1 MLCRNAGC
9 WQQANYPKP
18 NPMIAKAAKTIA
30 LIGTFD
36 TKGEEFSFLR
46 DRIERAGLQ
55 TLMIDV
61 GVLGSPPF
69 AADISQAEVAAAANE
84 DLAALQKERDRGRS
98 VTAMALGATVIVA
111 RLHAQGAINGVAALG
126 GSAGTTIATAAMRVL
141 PYGFPKLMVSTLAAG
156 DIKPYVGIKDICMM
170 PSVLDISGLNHVS
183 RRILNSAAGAIC
195 GMVAAEPAPTS
206 EDKAVIAATMFGVT
220 TPCVTAARRMLEERG
235 YEVLVFHATGTGGQ
249 TMEQL
254 IEDGAIQ
261 AVLDLTTTEL
271 ADELVGGVMS
281 AGPSRLEAA
290 GRKGI
295 PQLVCPGAIDM
306 VNFGPVET
314 VPVQFRRRQLYVHNP
329 TVTLMRTTPEEC
341 AEIGRITATR
351 LNRALG
357 PVTVLIP
364 LQGVS
369 AIDRVGGPF
378 HSPEALNSYCRAV
391 KANLSS
397 GINLVEL
404 DAHINDESFARAAA
418 DLLLESI
425 DANRAKG
432 ASQVR

>member
-1 MLCRNAGC
+1 MT
-9 WQQANYPKP
+9 PK
-18 NPMIAKAAKTIA
+18 TVA

-46 DRIERAGLQ
+46 DRIESAGLR
-55 TLMIDV
+55 TMMIDV
-61 GVLGSPPF
+61 GVLGTPPF
-69 AADISQAEVAAAANE
+69 AADISQAEVAAAAKE

-98 VTAMALGATVIVA
+98 VAAMALGATTILG
-111 RLHAQGAINGVAALG
+111 RLFAQGAIHGVVALG
-126 GSAGTTIATAAMRVL
+126 GSAGTTIATAAMRAL

-156 DIKPYVGIKDICMM
+156 DTRPYVGIKDICMM

-183 RRILNSAAGAIC
+183 RRILSNAAGAIC
-195 GMVAAEPAPTS
+195 GMVAAEPAGALDEKP
-206 EDKAVIAATMFGVT
+206 AIAATMFGVT
-220 TPCVTAARRMLEERG
+220 TPCVTAARRILEERG
-235 YEVLVFHATGTGGQ
+235 YEVLVFHATGAGGRA
-249 TMEQL
+249 MEQL

-261 AVLDLTTTEL
+261 AVLDMTTTEL

-281 AGPSRLEAA
+281 AGPHRLEAA

-306 VNFGPVET
+306 VNFGPAET
-314 VPVQFRRRQLYVHNP
+314 VPVEFRNRMLYVHNP

-341 AEIGRITATR
+341 AEIGRITASK
-351 LNRALG
+351 LNRASG

-369 AIDRVGGPF
+369 EIDKLGGPF
-378 HSPEALNSYCRAV
+378 YSPEALNSYCRAL
-391 KANLSS
+391 KATLSS
-397 GINLVEL
+397 VVKLVEL

-418 DLLLESI
+418 DLLMASL
-425 DANRAKG
+425 DAARGTRA
-432 ASQVR
+432 ALVL

>member
-1 MLCRNAGC
+1 MIPII
-9 WQQANYPKP
+9 PK
-18 NPMIAKAAKTIA
+18 TVA

-46 DRIERAGLQ
+46 DRIESAGMR
-55 TLMIDV
+55 TMMIDV
-61 GVLGSPPF
+61 GVLGRPSF

-84 DLAALQKERDRGRS
+84 DLVALQKERDRGRS
-98 VTAMALGATVIVA
+98 VTAMALGATVILA
-111 RLHAQGAINGVAALG
+111 RLHAQGAIHGVVALG
-126 GSAGTTIATAAMRVL
+126 GSAGTTIATAAMRAL

-156 DIKPYVGIKDICMM
+156 DTKPYVGTKDICMM

-183 RRILNSAAGAIC
+183 RRILNNAAGAIC
-195 GMVAAEPAPTS
+195 GMVTAEPARAFD
-206 EDKAVIAATMFGVT
+206 DKPLIAATMFGVT
-220 TPCVTAARRMLEERG
+220 TPCVTAARRVLEERG

-249 TMEQL
+249 AMEQL

-271 ADELVGGVMS
+271 ADELAGGVMS
-281 AGPSRLEAA
+281 AGPHRLEAA

-314 VPVQFRRRQLYVHNP
+314 VPVQFRSRKLYVHNP

-351 LNRALG
+351 LNRASG

-369 AIDRVGGPF
+369 AIDKPGGPF
-378 HSPEALNSYCRAV
+378 YSPEALNSYRRAV
-391 KANLSS
+391 KTTLSS
-397 GINLVEL
+397 EIKLVEL
-404 DAHINDESFARAAA
+404 DAHINDESFARTAA
-418 DLLLESI
+418 DLLLESL
-425 DANRAKG
+425 DANRA
-432 ASQVR
+432 STTTS

>member
-1 MLCRNAGC
+1 
-9 WQQANYPKP
+9 
-18 NPMIAKAAKTIA
+18 MIPTIPKTIA

-46 DRIERAGLQ
+46 DRIESAGLRV
-55 TLMIDV
+55 TMIDV

-98 VTAMALGATVIVA
+98 VTAMALGATVILA
-111 RLHAQGAINGVAALG
+111 RLHAQGAIHGVAALG
-126 GSAGTTIATAAMRVL
+126 GSAGTTIATAAMRAL

-156 DIKPYVGIKDICMM
+156 DTKPYVGTKDICMM

-183 RRILNSAAGAIC
+183 RRILNNAAGAIC
-195 GMVAAEPAPTS
+195 GMVAAEPARGFD
-206 EDKAVIAATMFGVT
+206 DKPIIAATMFGVT
-220 TPCVTAARRMLEERG
+220 TPCVTAARRVLEERG
-235 YEVLVFHATGTGGQ
+235 FEVLVFHATGTGGQ
-249 TMEQL
+249 AMEQL

-271 ADELVGGVMS
+271 ADELAGGVMS
-281 AGPSRLEAA
+281 AGPHRLEAA

-314 VPVQFRRRQLYVHNP
+314 VPVQFRSRQLYVHNP
-329 TVTLMRTTPEEC
+329 TVTLMRTTREEC
-341 AEIGRITATR
+341 AQIGRITATR
-351 LNRALG
+351 LNRASG

-369 AIDRVGGPF
+369 AIDKPGGPF
-378 HSPEALNSYCRAV
+378 YSPEALNAYCRAV
-391 KANLSS
+391 KATLSPE
-397 GINLVEL
+397 IKLVEI
-404 DAHINDESFARAAA
+404 DAHINDESFARTAA
-418 DLLLESI
+418 DLLLESL
-425 DANRAKG
+425 DTTKG
-432 ASQVR
+432 KGVGQVR

>member
-1 MLCRNAGC
+1 MT
-9 WQQANYPKP
+9 P
-18 NPMIAKAAKTIA
+18 KTIA

-36 TKGEEFSFLR
+36 TKGEEFAFLR
-46 DRIERAGLQ
+46 TRIESVGLR
-55 TLMIDV
+55 TIMIDV

-69 AADISQAEVAAAANE
+69 VTGISQAEIAAAANE

-98 VTAMALGATVIVA
+98 VTAMALGATLIVA
-111 RLHAQGAINGVAALG
+111 RLHAQGAIHGVASLG
-126 GSAGTTIATAAMRVL
+126 GSAGTTIATAAMRAL

-156 DIKPYVGIKDICMM
+156 DTKPYVGTKDICMM

-183 RRILNSAAGAIC
+183 RRILSNAAGAIC
-195 GMVAAEPAPTS
+195 GMVAAEPARGLDDTP
-206 EDKAVIAATMFGVT
+206 VIAATMFGVT
-220 TPCVTAARRMLEERG
+220 TPCVTGARRVLEERG

-249 TMEQL
+249 AMEQL
-254 IEDGAIQ
+254 IKDGAVQ

-281 AGPSRLEAA
+281 AGPDRLKAA
-290 GRKGI
+290 GREGI

-314 VPVQFRRRQLYVHNP
+314 VPVQFRSRQLHIHNP
-329 TVTLMRTTPEEC
+329 AVTLMRTTPEEC

-351 LNRALG
+351 LNRASG

-369 AIDRVGGPF
+369 AIDKVGGPF
-378 HSPEALNSYCRAV
+378 YSPEALDAYRRAV
-391 KANLSS
+391 KAALGSE
-397 GINLVEL
+397 IKVVEL
-404 DAHINDESFARAAA
+404 NAHINDESFARTAV
-418 DLLLESI
+418 DLLLEAL
-425 DANRAKG
+425 DATRGKG
-432 ASQVR
+432 AAQLR

>member
-1 MLCRNAGC
+1 
-9 WQQANYPKP
+9 
-18 NPMIAKAAKTIA
+18 MIPIIPKTIA

-46 DRIERAGLQ
+46 GRIESGGLR
-55 TLMIDV
+55 TMMIDV

-84 DLAALQKERDRGRS
+84 DLAALQRERDRGRS
-98 VTAMALGATVIVA
+98 VTAMARGATVILA
-111 RLHAQGAINGVAALG
+111 RLHAQGAIHGVAALG
-126 GSAGTTIATAAMRVL
+126 GSAGTAIATAAMRAL

-156 DIKPYVGIKDICMM
+156 DTKPYVGTKDICMM
-170 PSVLDISGLNHVS
+170 PSVLDISGLNYLS
-183 RRILNSAAGAIC
+183 RRILSNAAGAIC
-195 GMVAAEPAPTS
+195 GMVAAEPARAS
-206 EDKAVIAATMFGVT
+206 DDKPLIAATMFGVT
-220 TPCVTAARRMLEERG
+220 TPCVTAARRVLEQRG

-249 TMEQL
+249 AMEQL

-271 ADELVGGVMS
+271 ADELAGGVMS
-281 AGPSRLEAA
+281 AGPHRLEAA

-314 VPVQFRRRQLYVHNP
+314 VPVQFRSRKLYVHNP

-351 LNRALG
+351 LNRASG

-369 AIDRVGGPF
+369 AIDKPEGPF
-378 HSPEALNSYCRAV
+378 YSPEALNSYRRAM
-391 KANLSS
+391 KTTLSS
-397 GINLVEL
+397 EIKLVEL
-404 DAHINDESFARAAA
+404 DAHINDESFARTAA
-418 DLLLESI
+418 DLLLESL
-425 DANRAKG
+425 DATRHQQLHRREDG
-432 ASQVR
+432 